1 MKKTIAVITDSNG
14 LPPVI
19 GIVFRFATALMLLV
33 PVLVLERGI
42 VVVVVVVGAAM
53 VAVAELNV
61 VHEDDASVT
70 K

>member
-1 MKKTIAVITDSNG
+1 MKKTIAVMTDSNG

-33 PVLVLERGI
+33 PVLERGI

-53 VAVAELNV
+53 VALAELNV